1 MKLSGIE
8 GGSRLLH
15 AAVINQAVN
24 RGKKEDM
31 SQAVPAISQRNRD
44 SVLISAQGKQKS
56 ILQQLMD
63 QKQLI
68 QESRDAEMER
78 GLEEGYINQE
88 KIDEYDEQLKE
99 IDKQIAEALVR
110 EAGDED
116 GQEESENNS
125 GLKTKEEYMQSRMV
139 DLAAGMD
146 QAEFISSV
154 QEKLDGEARILKSE
168 IRSDGSRA
176 LDSKRDRLREIESR
190 SDGLTSMIGEKIS
203 DIHEEEMTEK
213 NNSATNEITEESEN
227 LAGEIKKEY

>member
-24 RGKKEDM
+24 RGKKKDM